1 VLITRDI
8 ARKMFA
14 KVLSA
19 LVLIS
24 LFGCSPDATVA
35 LYKHNYKGA
44 LIDVCAK
51 DKACTA
57 DVETFFDQCLDGNEV
72 KQMLLT
78 LDPERSRDLNRE
90 LQRKAVECINTASGV
105 NHFHYGAQEEK
116 KT

>member
-1 VLITRDI
+1 MVRREIPC
-8 ARKMFA
+8 KMSA

-24 LFGCSPDATVA
+24 LSGCSPDATVA

-44 LIDVCAK
+44 LIEVCEK
-51 DKACTA
+51 DEACTA
-57 DVETFFDQCLDGNEV
+57 DVEKFFEQCLDRNEV

-78 LDPERSRDLNRE
+78 LDPERSRNLNSD
-90 LQRKAVECINTASGV
+90 LQRKTVECINTASGV
-105 NHFHYGAQEEK
+105 IHFYYEAQEDK

>member
-1 VLITRDI
+1 MVRREIP
-8 ARKMFA
+8 RKMSA

-24 LFGCSPDATVA
+24 LSGCSPDATVA

-44 LIDVCAK
+44 LIEVCEK
-51 DKACTA
+51 DEACTA
-57 DVETFFDQCLDGNEV
+57 DVEKFFDQCLDRNEV

-78 LDPERSRDLNRE
+78 FDPERSRNLNSD
-90 LQRKAVECINTASGV
+90 LQRKTVECINTTSGV
-105 NHFHYGAQEEK
+105 THFYYEAQEDK